1 MGKGNLAQ
9 GREGGKKGENKKNRE
24 RERESAKNTNQRK
37 EKQGEL
43 EQRRKKGT
51 QRGRNTKKSQ
61 GNGQIQGRVRH
72 KDIERDKKIKG
83 GNTRTSTKET
93 KKTSRK

>member
-1 MGKGNLAQ
+1 M
-9 GREGGKKGENKKNRE
+9 
-24 RERESAKNTNQRK
+24 
-37 EKQGEL
+37 
-43 EQRRKKGT
+43 
-51 QRGRNTKKSQ
+51 KKSQ